1 MLLRFF
7 ALRRAEALAAAD
19 TRTLKRALYV
29 LLACLWCATLD
40 AAQPSRIVS
49 TSPSITETLFALGLG
64 DRVVGVSTFCRFPVA
79 VEALPK
85 IGTFLRPDA
94 ELIARLRPDLVV
106 IHAGPSGI
114 EQRLSALRIPF
125 ATVERGRL
133 PGVYSSIRTIAT
145 AAGVPDEAG
154 TLITRLESRLQRVRL
169 AVAGRTPQRVLLII
183 GRRAGTLTD
192 LIAVGRNS
200 YLTDL
205 LTIAGGINV
214 LADEGLPEY
223 PRISMETV
231 IRLAPD
237 VIIDMGDMGD
247 APEERRARRVTTEGL
262 WKKQPLA
269 ASRAG
274 RVHAVMSDAFV
285 VPGPRVVEAAETMAS
300 WLHGVTGA
308 P

>member
-1 MLLRFF
+1 ML
-7 ALRRAEALAAAD
+7 
-19 TRTLKRALYV
+19 TRALKPALYIAFVYV
-29 LLACLWCATLD
+29 WCATLG
-40 AAQPSRIVS
+40 AAPPSRIVS

-64 DRVVGVSTFCRFPVA
+64 DRVVGVSTFCRFPPA

-94 ELIARLRPDLVV
+94 ELIARLGPDLVV
-106 IHAGPSGI
+106 IHPGPSGI

-125 ATVERGRL
+125 VTVDRGRL
-133 PGVYSSIRTIAT
+133 SGVYSSIRTIAA
-145 AAGVPDEAG
+145 AAGVPDSAT
-154 TLITRLESRLQRVRL
+154 TLVARLESRLKRVRDT
-169 AVAGRTPQRVLLII
+169 VAGRVPQRVLLII

-192 LIAVGRNS
+192 LIAVGRDS

-205 LTIAGGINV
+205 LTMAGGVNV
-214 LADEGLPEY
+214 LADDGLPEY

-237 VIIDMGDMGD
+237 VIIDAGDMGD
-247 APEERRARRVTTEGL
+247 AAEERRTRQVTTEAL
-262 WKKQPLA
+262 WKKHPLA

-274 RVHAVMSDAFV
+274 RVHAVTSDAFV
-285 VPGPRVVEAAETMAS
+285 VPGPRVVEAAETMVS
-300 WLHGVTGA
+300 WLHGVAVA

>member
-1 MLLRFF
+1 MLRL
-7 ALRRAEALAAAD
+7 
-19 TRTLKRALYV
+19 TV
-29 LLACLWCATLD
+29 LIACLWWTTLGAAPAT
-40 AAQPSRIVS
+40 RIVS
-49 TSPSITETLFALGLG
+49 TSPSITEALFALGLG
-64 DRVVGVSTFCRFPVA
+64 DRVVGVSTFCRFPDA
-79 VEALPK
+79 AGTLPK

-133 PGVYSSIRTIAT
+133 PGVYSSIRTIAV
-145 AAGVPDEAG
+145 AAGVPDRAA
-154 TLITRLESRLQRVRL
+154 TLIAQLESRLQRVRG
-169 AVAGRTPQRVLLII
+169 AVAGRAPQRVLLII

-192 LIAVGRNS
+192 LIAVGRES

-205 LTIAGGINV
+205 LTIAGGVNV

-231 IRLAPD
+231 IRFAPD
-237 VIIDMGDMGD
+237 VIIDAGDMGD
-247 APEERRARRVTTEGL
+247 ALEERRARRVTTEAL
-262 WKKQPLA
+262 WKGQPLA

-274 RVHAVMSDAFV
+274 RVHAVTSDAFV
-285 VPGPRVVEAAETMAS
+285 VPGPRVVEAAETMAL
-300 WLHGVTGA
+300 WLHGVTVA